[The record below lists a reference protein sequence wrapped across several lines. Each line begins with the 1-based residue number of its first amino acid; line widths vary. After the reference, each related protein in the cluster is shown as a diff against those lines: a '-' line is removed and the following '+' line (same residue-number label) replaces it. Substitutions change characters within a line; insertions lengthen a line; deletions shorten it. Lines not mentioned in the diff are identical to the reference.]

1 MANPGTDD
9 FFTAASLPYVRVA
22 DWKNAERLMLVG
34 ADETT
39 ATEITALYRAAN
51 RSQPGLQLFVTASA
65 ALERLAEEAFDC
77 IVVINA
83 AGELR
88 PRGIDALGFCTAVRA
103 AGSTEAVLVLSV
115 SATDALWK
123 TACETEVELY
133 VGPALWRSNTLLQ
146 LIDRA
151 IQQRTATR
159 QTQRQISADRQD
171 LDRKREDC
179 AELIRH
185 QRQLI
190 HGTLANQL
198 GSLDGVLPPELPL
211 IYRELLRTYVM
222 TGTSSFATEMS
233 KLAHTFAL
241 AHLTPRQVL
250 QLHLDQLELLVK
262 GIGQRSARHI
272 IDRANIMCLELLLL
286 LCECVEEQNA
296 RTWWAWRRQPVADLG
311 LTLERRA
318 A

>member
-1 MANPGTDD
+1 MANPGNDRL
-9 FFTAASLPYVRVA
+9 FAAAPRSHVHPA
-22 DWKNAERLMLVG
+22 DWTNAERLLLVG
-34 ADETT
+34 ADESA
-39 ATEITALYRAAN
+39 ATEITAQYRAAN
-51 RSQPGLQLFVTASA
+51 RSLPGLQMFVTASA

-77 IVVINA
+77 ILVVHA

-88 PRGIDALGFCTAVRA
+88 PRGTDAIGFCTAVRA
-103 AGSTEAVLVLSV
+103 AGNTDAVLVLSV

-123 TACETEVELY
+123 AACEAEAELY
-133 VGPALWRSNTLLQ
+133 VGPPLWRSNTLLL

-151 IQQRTATR
+151 IQQRATAR
-159 QTQRQISADRQD
+159 HSQRQNCADRQRV
-171 LDRKREDC
+171 DREREEC
-179 AELIRH
+179 AELIRQ

-190 HGTLANQL
+190 ASAPAEPS
-198 GSLDGVLPPELPL
+198 GSLDGILPPELPL

-222 TGTSSFATEMS
+222 TGSTSFATEIS
-233 KLAHTFAL
+233 KLAQTFAL

-272 IDRANIMCLELLLL
+272 VDRANIMCLELMLL
-286 LCECVEEQNA
+286 LCECFESQNA

-311 LTLERRA
+311 LSLERRA